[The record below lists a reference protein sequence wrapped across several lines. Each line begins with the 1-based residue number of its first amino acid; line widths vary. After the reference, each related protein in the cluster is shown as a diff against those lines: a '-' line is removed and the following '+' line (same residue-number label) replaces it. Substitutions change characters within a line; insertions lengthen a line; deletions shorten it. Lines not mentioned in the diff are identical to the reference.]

1 MGGDENI
8 EAPQISSEVAESIV
22 SPIIFLNP
30 WLAVPCQTSDLQ
42 NENGP
47 AWVKFFNDGYDCLG
61 MKSSAEGVL
70 KRGIALALSLQ
81 RAIVGQAAAMLERHD
96 AITRLKC
103 FRYSIVSRSSGGS
116 TNDASSTDGSG
127 SSESIFGRPAVLSKL
142 AYFLLTVQVGRCWL
156 LPSSHFS
163 RQKMVLGLGS
173 VRSLSF

>member
-1 MGGDENI
+1 M
-8 EAPQISSEVAESIV
+8 
-22 SPIIFLNP
+22 
-30 WLAVPCQTSDLQ
+30 QTSDLE

-47 AWVKFFNDGYDCLG
+47 TWIKFFNDGYDCLG
-61 MKSSAEGVL
+61 MKSSAEAVL

-116 TNDASSTDGSG
+116 TSDAGVTDGSG

-142 AYFLLTVQVGRCWL
+142 AHFLLTVQVR
-156 LPSSHFS
+156 
-163 RQKMVLGLGS
+163 
-173 VRSLSF
+173 